1 MVYMMC
7 VYEVHVN
14 NRISDRWGEISTSGG
29 EIRTVGGESVHISH
43 KTVKQYM
50 HDRHFKHH
58 MRITILLYVMEPHIY
73 TCMYM
78 CVCPQFLTPL

>member
-29 EIRTVGGESVHISH
+29 EIRTVEGELVHISH

-50 HDRHFKHH
+50 HDRHCSGV
-58 MRITILLYVMEPHIY
+58 TTGPADPASGGAAPLGGGILKI
-73 TCMYM
+73 C
-78 CVCPQFLTPL
+78 